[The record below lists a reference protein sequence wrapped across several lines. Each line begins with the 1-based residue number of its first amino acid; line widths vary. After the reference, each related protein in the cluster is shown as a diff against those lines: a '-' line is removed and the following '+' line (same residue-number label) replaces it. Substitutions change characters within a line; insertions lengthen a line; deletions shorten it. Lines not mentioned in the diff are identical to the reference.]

1 MKYISTNIKVL
12 RKEARLSFDELSEE
26 TGISVENLKLFEK
39 GKLVPNEF
47 EIRALCKPLRI
58 HYEDIIERDI
68 EAERNDAGRR
78 MKHSTDR
85 NNYNW
90 YLGDRKIMGI
100 YIGYIILVVATFIG
114 IAAFS
119 KFLNLSLF
127 LKFDPETN
135 QIIPSTV
142 SLFEAC
148 LTSYFIT
155 SYISG
160 IAFIVWLLIKI
171 KYQFRLWHIFLIS
184 IISSAVSLTGIINLV
199 GAIVMLPSIGYSF
212 YRIIK
217 GGKK

>member
-39 GKLVPNEF
+39 GKLVLNEF

-68 EAERNDAGRR
+68 EAERADAGKR

-100 YIGYIILVVATFIG
+100 YIGYIVLVVATFIG

>member
-1 MKYISTNIKVL
+1 
-12 RKEARLSFDELSEE
+12 
-26 TGISVENLKLFEK
+26 
-39 GKLVPNEF
+39 
-47 EIRALCKPLRI
+47 
-58 HYEDIIERDI
+58 
-68 EAERNDAGRR
+68 

-100 YIGYIILVVATFIG
+100 YIGYIVLVVATFIG